1 MIQTST
7 QNLLVLHAYN
17 ETTPLQ
23 KQQLAK
29 EMALN
34 ETLHE
39 ELMELLRGK
48 KLLDSKLSS
57 PSETSVQII
66 LRHACKAEHLQEI

>member
-1 MIQTST
+1 MVQTST

-17 ETTPLQ
+17 ETTPEQ

-29 EMALN
+29 ELALN

-48 KLLDSKLSS
+48 KLLDSKMKS

-66 LRHACKAEHLQEI
+66 LRHSCKEESIGV